1 MGNFLVIII
10 SLLVNLIIDFKL
22 VKLKV
27 NKWYIINTIFQLLFS
42 IGLIYLFKIVNINL
56 SYITL
61 LLIIFTFMF
70 IYKFIFYFKKIK
82 NNTKSSHIYKILIFL
97 AVSVLIEIFICNFNF
112 LRTLSYKPT
121 EIPTN
126 NIKTNMDL
134 KNEKTVDNSYIEI
147 LGINK
152 EIKNIF
158 IDIDYYGKYDI
169 QTYATDQGNK
179 LYFQLPDREV
189 NNAIEKSK
197 YMTLNLNGKS
207 EKIKFIFSFTG
218 NQYFH
223 INKITINS
231 NIPLLFNIA
240 RCFLIFLIII
250 FIYFLRSKSSWYK
263 IKLSDFKY
271 KSLLLI
277 LLIIFNISAFS
288 IIGYKAIES
297 YNKGELDTYN
307 ILAKSIK
314 EGKFYFKDT
323 NNSEEIL
330 NKMENPYDTFL
341 REKIFK
347 KENRSYLWDKVFFK
361 GKYYVYYGVVPA
373 VLFYIPYNLIFNY
386 YLSTSFICFLCII
399 ATIIFSSI
407 LLYQMVRKF
416 YKNCSIGVFT
426 LLNLLLVYCIG
437 LIHLMNYPD
446 QYALPIITGLMFSF
460 LGLNLWC
467 SILKSNK
474 LIKTKMFFGSLSL
487 ALVAGCRPQLVLC
500 SILIIPILL
509 SFYKDNKTKFKK
521 QDYVKYLISIAI
533 PYVLIASL
541 LMYYNCVRFGSPFDF
556 GSNYNLTTND
566 LTARGFKLSRIPLGL
581 AMYLFN
587 PMNFKNIFPYITVTT
602 LNTNYMGL
610 TNYETTFGGLFF
622 TTIIY
627 AINLFLPKFKK
638 IINNK
643 VTYFS
648 CWLMVILAFVIV
660 ILDTQMGGISTRYI
674 SDFIWLFGLS
684 STLIILS
691 IENIN
696 FKYKEIFHKIL
707 FILISL
713 ALIYQFFFIFA
724 DVYNNNEQFLE
735 IYAKYLIQF
744 WL

>member
-1 MGNFLVIII
+1 MGNFLIIII

-42 IGLIYLFKIVNINL
+42 IGLIYIFEIVNINL

-112 LRTLSYKPT
+112 FRTLSYKPI

-158 IDIDYYGKYDI
+158 IDIDYYGNYDI

-179 LYFQLPDREV
+179 LYFQLSDREV

-207 EKIKFIFSFTG
+207 EKIKFIFSFVG

-231 NIPLLFNIA
+231 SIPLLFNIA
-240 RCFLIFLIII
+240 RCFLIFLIMI

-288 IIGYKAIES
+288 IIGYKAIVS

-330 NKMENPYDTFL
+330 NKMKNPYDTIL
-341 REKIFK
+341 REKIFQEK
-347 KENRSYLWDKVFFK
+347 NKTYLWDKVFFK
-361 GKYYVYYGVVPA
+361 GKYYIYFGVVPA
-373 VLFYIPYNLIFNY
+373 VLFFIPFNLIFHS
-386 YLSTSFICFLCII
+386 YLSTAFIDYLGII
-399 ATIIFSSI
+399 ATIIFSSL
-407 LLYQMVRKF
+407 LLYQLVKKF
-416 YKNCSIGVFT
+416 YKKCSIGTFT
-426 LLNLLLVYCIG
+426 LLNLLLIYCSG
-437 LIHLMNYPD
+437 LIYLMKSPT
-446 QYALPIITGLMFSF
+446 QYTLPTIYSLMFSF

-467 SILKSNK
+467 GILKSNK
-474 LIKTKMFFGSLSL
+474 LIKSKMFFGSLCL
-487 ALVAGCRPQLVLC
+487 ALVAGCRPQLILT
-500 SILIIPILL
+500 SALIIPILI
-509 SFYKDNKTKFKK
+509 SFYQENKTKLKNK
-521 QDYVKYLISIAI
+521 DYIKYFITIAI
-533 PYVLIASL
+533 PYITIAIL
-541 LMYYNCVRFGSPFDF
+541 LMYYNYIRFKSPFDF
-556 GSNYNLTTND
+556 GSNYNLTNND
-566 LTARGFKLSRIPLGL
+566 LTARGFKLARIPIGL
-581 AMYLFN
+581 VIYLFN
-587 PMNFKNIFPYITVTT
+587 PMNFQNVFPYITVTQFSS
-602 LNTNYMGL
+602 NYMGYTMYS
-610 TNYETTFGGLFF
+610 TNFGGLFF
-622 TTIIY
+622 TTMIY
-627 AINLFLPKFKK
+627 SLTLFLPKFKK
-638 IINNK
+638 VINNK
-643 VTYFS
+643 ITYYS
-648 CWLMVILAFVIV
+648 CWLTVILAFIIV
-660 ILDTQMGGISTRYI
+660 ILDIEMGGIATRY
-674 SDFIWLFGLS
+674 STDFTWLYSLA
-684 STLIILS
+684 TIIILLS
-691 IENIN
+691 LENLN
-696 FKYKEIFHKIL
+696 FKHKEIYHKIL

-713 ALIYQFFFIFA
+713 ALIYQFFFIF
-724 DVYNNNEQFLE
+724 VNINNTQRFLE
-735 IYAKYLIQF
+735 IYVKYLIQF